1 MNGTT
6 LVDRIELRGGGDE
19 RSERECLEQW
29 EALLSETYV
38 PLAFDPLPAPA
49 FHGRVVSGR
58 YGELSLSTIGST
70 PQIVTRTSGLLS
82 AATDEYLLTTIQTRG
97 QARLHQDGR
106 VADVVPGSMVCYDS
120 TREYRWEGTAD
131 WEMLV
136 VQIPLSVLRA
146 RPDFSDDDIRTAVPL
161 PQLGPT
167 GVVSRFF
174 RDLAEVQA
182 ENPEGAALLATPA
195 VDLLAAVL
203 RQTTDGRPAELARD
217 ALERQRVLDYM
228 RRHCADPGLTV
239 DRIADGCRMS
249 RRSLYRVFDEFEDG
263 PATVLRRMRVDHA
276 CDLLARYPNQPISMV
291 AYSSGFLGERQ
302 FYRAFREERG
312 VTPSLFRAGGAARL
326 GD

>member
-1 MNGTT
+1 MESTAQ
-6 LVDRIELRGGGDE
+6 VDRIELRSGGEPG
-19 RSERECLEQW
+19 SEPECLEQW

-58 YGELSLSTIGST
+58 YGDMHLSTIGSSA
-70 PQIVTRTSGLLS
+70 QIVSRTRGLL
-82 AATDEYLLTTIQTRG
+82 AAAGDEYLLTTIQTRG
-97 QARLHQDGR
+97 RARLQQDGR
-106 VADVVPGSMVCYDS
+106 VAEVVPGSVVCYDS
-120 TREYRWEGTAD
+120 TREYRWEGPAD

-136 VQIPLSVLRA
+136 VQIPLRALRA
-146 RPDFSDDDIRTAVPL
+146 RPDFSDDEIRTAVPL
-161 PQLGPT
+161 PHTGPT
-167 GVVSRFF
+167 AVVSRFF
-174 RDLAEVQA
+174 RDLAELQA
-182 ENPEGAALLATPA
+182 EDPVGAAVLAEPA
-195 VDLLAAVL
+195 IDLLAAVL
-203 RQTTDGRPAELARD
+203 PLTADGRPSEPARE

-276 CDLLARYPNQPISMV
+276 CDLLAEQPTLPISV
-291 AYSSGFLGERQ
+291 IAYSSGFLGERQ

-312 VTPSLFRAGGAARL
+312 ITPSLFRAGGVVRQQN
-326 GD
+326 